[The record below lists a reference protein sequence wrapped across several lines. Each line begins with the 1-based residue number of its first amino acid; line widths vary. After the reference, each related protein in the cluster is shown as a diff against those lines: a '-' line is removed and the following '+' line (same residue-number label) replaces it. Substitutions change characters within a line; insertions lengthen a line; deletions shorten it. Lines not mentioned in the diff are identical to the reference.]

1 MVERITKKEKLRL
14 VKNASTFKLI
24 IPQEVEAKIRH
35 LCNRVHDVEWSGTLF
50 YKVEGSLDEGSL
62 IATCMDIFVMD
73 IGTGGYTEYSEAPD
87 VISYMCEHPELLE
100 EGVFE
105 GLVHSHNHMAT
116 FFSGTDTDTLIEE
129 GTNANHFLSLI
140 VNNAGKYTA
149 GITRK
154 IVDDIKAKV
163 HITYTKNTYYDS
175 FGNNRVI
182 LADNT
187 VSETD
192 KEESKVIEYIEWFE
206 ADIDKAEVSNDFE
219 DIDARLSEIRDNKA
233 KQIRASKVHNSYN
246 SYIPSSYNWNRPDT
260 INDKVAES
268 RTIATPI
275 KNDIKDSEDK
285 EPRQLNL
292 FGDTY
297 DNAYDNAYDGA
308 YNSTHDGVE
317 GLSLCMVEHF
327 DEDLIN
333 TLAAQLLTGSI
344 IINTNSIDIEQ
355 WVKTMDNTYERRFG
369 PLGFDDKDDYE
380 ATCNLD
386 RLEAWIESMIEFL
399 IYTRDEDLLRRLNGE
414 NNDPNNKFDESDTAE
429 VCAYDLYWVLNALP
443 ESKVKDLM
451 MEKLETYLPHDIFK
465 Y

>member
-163 HITYTKNTYYDS
+163 HIIYTKNTYYDS

-233 KQIRASKVHNSYN
+233 KQTRVSKVYNSYN
-246 SYIPSSYNWNRPDT
+246 SYIPSSYSWNRPDT

-268 RTIATPI
+268 RAIATPI
-275 KNDIKDSEDK
+275 KNNIKDSEDK
-285 EPRQLNL
+285 EPKQLNL
-292 FGDTY
+292 F
-297 DNAYDNAYDGA
+297 
-308 YNSTHDGVE
+308 DGVDEYTE
-317 GLSLCMVEHF
+317 GVPLCMTEHF

-333 TLAAQLLTGSI
+333 ILAAQLLTGSI
-344 IINTNSIDIEQ
+344 IINTNSIDIKQ

-369 PLGFDDKDDYE
+369 PLGFDGKDDYE
-380 ATCNLD
+380 AICNLD

-399 IYTRDEDLLRRLNGE
+399 IYTRDEGLLRRLNGE

>member
-1 MVERITKKEKLRL
+1 MVEQITKKEKLRL

-50 YKVEGSLDEGSL
+50 YKVEGSLYEGSL
-62 IATCMDIFVMD
+62 VATCMDIFVMD

-129 GTNANHFLSLI
+129 GTNTNHFLSLI

-154 IVDDIKAKV
+154 IVDNIKAKV

-175 FGNNRVI
+175 FGNNRMI
-182 LADNT
+182 LAYNT

-233 KQIRASKVHNSYN
+233 KQIRTSRAYNSYN
-246 SYIPSSYNWNRPDT
+246 SYIPGYNWNRPDT
-260 INDKVAES
+260 INDKIAES

-275 KNDIKDSEDK
+275 KNGIEDSEDK
-285 EPRQLNL
+285 EPKQLNL
-292 FGDTY
+292 F
-297 DNAYDNAYDGA
+297 
-308 YNSTHDGVE
+308 DGVDEYTE
-317 GLSLCMVEHF
+317 GVPLCITEHF

-369 PLGFDDKDDYE
+369 PLGFDGKDDYE

-399 IYTRDEDLLRRLNGE
+399 IYTRDEGLLRRLNGE